1 MRLTHTRQADLNLLI
16 ALAVLLEERKIS
28 TAADRFLNG
37 AFAPAPRRGF
47 EPIGSVSLMG
57 ETPKTALH
65 RYFLSQSAMSRSLQ
79 RLRILFGDEL
89 LVKTKEGYEL
99 TLRAKQIQSE
109 LSEILP
115 RLEIMLR
122 GGNFNPAIAEDCFII
137 ACTDYAAIIMGQPLF
152 RSFYS
157 QAPHASLN
165 IESWYDEAFD
175 DCQKGKLD
183 LIMWVNAVPQ
193 PLVSQV
199 LFEEEFVCVLAQDNP
214 LCQKE
219 LTLHEFLNCS
229 HVVVNVEKGQQTLIE
244 RKLEELG
251 VTRKPALRVP
261 YFGAAIHAVQQTLLV
276 ATVPQR
282 IAKSYSNYLDIKVV
296 QAPIELDRFRYI
308 MAWHPRLSEDKAHC
322 WLRNTIEQCAISLGK

>member
-1 MRLTHTRQADLNLLI
+1 MRLTHTRQADLNLLV
-16 ALAVLLEERKIS
+16 ALAVLLEERQIS
-28 TAADRFLNG
+28 TAADR
-37 AFAPAPRRGF
+37 
-47 EPIGSVSLMG
+47 
-57 ETPKTALH
+57 
-65 RYFLSQSAMSRSLQ
+65 YFLSQPAMSRSLQ
-79 RLRILFGDEL
+79 RLRTLFGDEL

-99 TLRAKQIQSE
+99 TIRAKQIQSE
-109 LSEILP
+109 LSEILA

-122 GGNFNPAIAEDCFII
+122 GGNFEPAIAEDCFTI

-152 RSFYS
+152 QSFYS

-193 PLVSQV
+193 PLVSEV

-214 LCQKE
+214 LSQQE
-219 LTLHEFLNCS
+219 LTLDKFLNCS

-261 YFGAAIHAVQQTLLV
+261 YFGAAIHAVQKTSLV

-282 IAKSYSNYLDIKVV
+282 IARSYNNHLDIKVV
-296 QAPIELDRFRYI
+296 PAPIELERFRYI

-322 WLRNTIEQCAISLGK
+322 WLRNTIEQCAMSL

>member
-1 MRLTHTRQADLNLLI
+1 MRLTHTRQADLNLLV
-16 ALAVLLEERKIS
+16 ALAVLLEERQIS
-28 TAADRFLNG
+28 TAADR
-37 AFAPAPRRGF
+37 
-47 EPIGSVSLMG
+47 
-57 ETPKTALH
+57 
-65 RYFLSQSAMSRSLQ
+65 YFLSQPAMSRSLQ
-79 RLRILFGDEL
+79 RLRTLLGDEL

-109 LSEILP
+109 LTEILT

-122 GGNFNPAIAEDCFII
+122 GGSFDAAIAEDCFTI
-137 ACTDYAAIIMGQPLF
+137 ACTDYAAMIMGQPLF
-152 RSFYS
+152 QSFYC

-165 IESWYDEAFD
+165 IESWYDEAFS

-193 PLVSQV
+193 PLVSKV
-199 LFEEEFVCVLAQDNP
+199 LFEEEFVCVLSQDNP
-214 LCQKE
+214 LSQQE
-219 LTLHEFLNCS
+219 LTLQEFLGCS

-261 YFGAAIHAVQQTLLV
+261 YFSAAIYAVQGTSLI
-276 ATVPQR
+276 ATVPRR
-282 IAKSYSNYLDIKVV
+282 IAQSYSRHLNIKVS
-296 QAPIELDRFRYI
+296 QAPLELEPFRYI

-322 WLRNTIEQCAISLGK
+322 WLRDTIEHCAMSI

>member
-1 MRLTHTRQADLNLLI
+1 MRLTHTRQADLNLLV
-16 ALAVLLEERKIS
+16 ALTVLLEERQIS
-28 TAADRFLNG
+28 TAADR
-37 AFAPAPRRGF
+37 
-47 EPIGSVSLMG
+47 
-57 ETPKTALH
+57 
-65 RYFLSQSAMSRSLQ
+65 YFLSQPAMSRSLQ
-79 RLRILFGDEL
+79 RLRTLFGDEL

-99 TLRAKQIQSE
+99 TIRAKQIQSE

-122 GGNFNPAIAEDCFII
+122 GGSFDPAIAEDCFTI

-152 RSFYS
+152 HSFYS
-157 QAPHASLN
+157 QAPHASIT

-199 LFEEEFVCVLAQDNP
+199 LFEEEFVCVLARNNP
-214 LCQKE
+214 LSQQE
-219 LTLHEFLNCS
+219 LTLDKFLNCS

-261 YFGAAIHAVQQTLLV
+261 YFGAAIHAVQETLLV

-282 IAKSYSNYLDIKVV
+282 IAKIYSNYLNIKVV
-296 QAPIELDRFRYI
+296 HAPIELERFRYI
-308 MAWHPRLSEDKAHC
+308 MAWHPRLSEDKAHY
-322 WLRNTIEQCAISLGK
+322 WLRNTIQQCAISL

>member
-16 ALAVLLEERKIS
+16 ALSVLLEERQIS
-28 TAADRFLNG
+28 TAADR
-37 AFAPAPRRGF
+37 
-47 EPIGSVSLMG
+47 
-57 ETPKTALH
+57 
-65 RYFLSQSAMSRSLQ
+65 YFLSQPAMSRSLQ
-79 RLRILFGDEL
+79 RLRTLFGDEL

-122 GGNFNPAIAEDCFII
+122 GGSFEPAISEDCFTI
-137 ACTDYAAIIMGQPLF
+137 ACTDYAAIIIGQPLF
-152 RSFYS
+152 QFFYRE
-157 QAPHASLN
+157 APGAALN

-193 PLVSQV
+193 PLVSEV
-199 LFEEEFVCVLAQDNP
+199 LFEEEFVCVLSRDNP
-214 LCQKE
+214 LSQRE
-219 LTLHEFLNCS
+219 LTLSEFLNCS
-229 HVVVNVEKGQQTLIE
+229 HVVVNVERGQQTLIE

-261 YFGAAIHAVQQTLLV
+261 YFSAAIHAVQGTALV

-282 IAKSYSNYLDIKVV
+282 IAKSYSNLDIKIVP
-296 QAPIELDRFRYI
+296 APIELEPFCYI

-322 WLRNTIEQCAISLGK
+322 WLRNLIKQCAKTV